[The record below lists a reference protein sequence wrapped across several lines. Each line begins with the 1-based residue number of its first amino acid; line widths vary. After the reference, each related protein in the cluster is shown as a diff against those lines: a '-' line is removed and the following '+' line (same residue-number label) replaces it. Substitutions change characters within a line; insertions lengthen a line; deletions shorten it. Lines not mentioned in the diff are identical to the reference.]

1 MSAAPVPEGL
11 TRPVR
16 DEEVACYAEHGIV
29 HLPGLLDP
37 VWLAEAERV
46 FELVFGEERAEGLN
60 ELNASELAPMLRAT
74 GAELL
79 ASNEEVSQAEGLFK
93 VGTFN
98 HLLVPDLRT
107 LGIHAPMPEVAAR
120 LMGANRI
127 NFYGDQLFLK
137 EPRSMHR
144 TAFHQDAPYFHLEG
158 DQCCTIWMPLDVVDR
173 SNSAMGYIR
182 GSHRWPIHAANGFV
196 TRQPMPGSPEK
207 PLPDIEGRED
217 DYDIQW
223 VECRPGDAIVHHVR
237 TVHGSTG
244 NTTDR
249 PRRAVSLRY
258 LGEDCRYHPREGTP
272 ADSQKSEHLSRG
284 DPMASPEFPLV
295 WTRDEGYLPEPV
307 TG

>member
-1 MSAAPVPEGL
+1 MSVAPVPEGL

-16 DEEVACYAEHGIV
+16 DEEVACYAEHGVV

-46 FELVFGEERAEGLN
+46 FGLVFGEGRAEGLN
-60 ELNASELAPMLRAT
+60 ELNASELAPMLR
-74 GAELL
+74 
-79 ASNEEVSQAEGLFK
+79 
-93 VGTFN
+93 
-98 HLLVPDLRT
+98 
-107 LGIHAPMPEVAAR
+107 
-120 LMGANRI
+120 
-127 NFYGDQLFLK
+127 
-137 EPRSMHR
+137 
-144 TAFHQDAPYFHLEG
+144 
-158 DQCCTIWMPLDVVDR
+158 
-173 SNSAMGYIR
+173 AMGYIR

-207 PLPDIEGRED
+207 PLPDIEGHEE

-223 VECRPGDAIVHHVR
+223 VECQPGDAIVHHVR

-272 ADSQKSEHLSRG
+272 PDSQKSEHLSPG

>member
-1 MSAAPVPEGL
+1 
-11 TRPVR
+11 
-16 DEEVACYAEHGIV
+16 
-29 HLPGLLDP
+29 
-37 VWLAEAERV
+37 
-46 FELVFGEERAEGLN
+46 
-60 ELNASELAPMLRAT
+60 MLQAM

-98 HLLVPDLRT
+98 HLRVPDLRT
-107 LGIHAPMPEVAAR
+107 LGIHAPLPEVAAR

-127 NFYGDQLFLK
+127 NFYGDQFFLK

-158 DQCCTIWMPLDVVDR
+158 DQCCTIWMPLDVVDK
-173 SNSAMGYIR
+173 SNSAMGYVR

-207 PLPDIEGRED
+207 PLPDIEGHED

-223 VECRPGDAIVHHVR
+223 VECQPGDAIVHHVR

-272 ADSQKSEHLSRG
+272 PDSQKSEHLSPG
-284 DPMASPEFPLV
+284 DPMASPEFPLI